1 MYKLLLV
8 LVFLPVISFS
18 QSKMAWIHN
27 ADNYYANADYYNALV
42 LYQYAQNDSLIKK
55 ESVLPYEV
63 ELTNQKLTVEGIRLD
78 STHVIP
84 MNQYVTHQ
92 IAMCHFYLHNYQLAE
107 QSFKVSAALPYYESD
122 KFHYARAM
130 KSNENYHLASN
141 LFEEFIAAHP
151 TDSLTSIAKIE
162 LEGCKYALENHPEN
176 WNAHVKMADT
186 SVFNRGTVSMATMFF
201 GRQNRLMFSSAR
213 KGGVILKPEQ
223 NSELLF
229 DIYWTEKSNDS
240 TWKPAV
246 NFGRPLNSASH
257 DATATISNN
266 NVIYYTR
273 WNDKFRKDQYIHLAR
288 MVDFK
293 FYESYTL
300 ESPVNYPGKK
310 SITPFVS
317 EDGRTLYFS
326 SNRDGGFGG
335 MDIWKIP
342 IDDQGRTIG
351 VAVNLGPEVNS
362 PMDEICPFVHSLSNT
377 LFFSSN
383 GYNSMGGYD
392 VFKAGYNSEENT
404 YAAPMNLGKSI
415 NSSKDDVYFIIDSL
429 MLNGF
434 LTSDRNSEDNVY
446 PTKIF
451 EFTNDQIL
459 IASIGQVI
467 GADGKP
473 LAKAAVEI
481 KDVSGSLAALNLVT
495 DANGKFMCNLPFGY
509 EFYIETQMSGY
520 IPNAMNFS
528 TKNYTTSQSVVLE
541 KIQMEKK

>member
-1 MYKLLLV
+1 
-8 LVFLPVISFS
+8 
-18 QSKMAWIHN
+18 MAWIHD
-27 ADNYYANADYYNALV
+27 ADKFYTNADYFNALI
-42 LYQYAQNDSLIKK
+42 LYQFAQNDSMIKK

-78 STHVIP
+78 STRVIP

-107 QSFKVSAALPYYESD
+107 QSFKISCVLPYYETD

-130 KSNENYHLASN
+130 KNNENYSFAAS
-141 LFEEFIAAHP
+141 LFEEFITKYP
-151 TDSLTSIAKIE
+151 TDSLTPIAKLE
-162 LEGCKYALENHPEN
+162 LEGCKYALEKHEDN
-176 WNAHVKMADT
+176 WNVHVAMADT
-186 SVFNRGTVSMATMFF
+186 SVFNKGTVSMATMFF

-229 DIYWTEKSNDS
+229 DIYWTEKSSDS
-240 TWKPAV
+240 TWIPAV

-257 DATATISNN
+257 DATATITDN

-310 SITPFVS
+310 SVTPFVA
-317 EDGRTLYFS
+317 EDGKTLYFS
-326 SNRDGGFGG
+326 SNRDGGYGG

-351 VAVNLGPEVNS
+351 AAVNLGPEVNS
-362 PMDEICPFVHSLSNT
+362 QMDEICPFIHAHSNT

-383 GYNSMGGYD
+383 GYNSIGGYD
-392 VFKAGYNSEENT
+392 VFKAGFDSESNKFNT
-404 YAAPMNLGKSI
+404 PVNLGKTL
-415 NSSKDDVYFIIDSL
+415 NSSKDDMYFIIDSL

-434 LTSDRNSEDNVY
+434 LTSDRASSGNVY
-446 PTKIF
+446 PAKIYAF
-451 EFTNDQIL
+451 SNDQIL
-459 IASIGQVI
+459 ITSIGHVT
-467 GADGKP
+467 GSDGKP
-473 LAKAAVEI
+473 LAKAKVEI
-481 KDVSGSLAALNLVT
+481 KDVTSSLEPIFLET
-495 DANGKFMCNLPFGY
+495 DVNGKFTTNLPFGY
-509 EFYIETQMSGY
+509 EFYIETQLLGY

-528 TKNYTTSQSVVLE
+528 TKNYSTAQTVVLE

>member
-1 MYKLLLV
+1 MYKFLV
-8 LVFLPVISFS
+8 ILIFLPVISFS

-27 ADNYYANADYYNALV
+27 ADNYYANADYFNALK
-42 LYQYAQNDSLIKK
+42 LYQFAQNDSLIKK
-55 ESVLPYEV
+55 QNVLPYEV
-63 ELTNQKLTVEGIRLD
+63 ELTNQKLTVEGIQLD

-107 QSFKVSAALPYYESD
+107 QSFKISAALPYYESD

-130 KSNENYHLASN
+130 KSNENYQLAAN
-141 LFEEFIAAHP
+141 LLEEFILTHP
-151 TDSLTSIAKIE
+151 TDSLTPIAKIE
-162 LEGCKYALENHPEN
+162 LEGCKYALENHSDN
-176 WNAHVKMADT
+176 WITQVTMADT

-229 DIYWTEKSNDS
+229 DIYWTEKSGDS
-240 TWKPAV
+240 TWKSAV

-273 WNDKFRKDQYIHLAR
+273 WNDKYRKDQYIHLAR

-317 EDGRTLYFS
+317 EDGKTLYFS

-351 VAVNLGPEVNS
+351 SAVNLGPEINS
-362 PMDEICPFVHSLSNT
+362 PLDEICPFVHAHSNT

-383 GYNSMGGYD
+383 GYNSIGGYD
-392 VFKAGYNSEENT
+392 VFKAGYDMEMNIFKG
-404 YAAPMNLGKSI
+404 PVNLGKSL

-434 LTSDRNSEDNVY
+434 LTSDRASSDNVY

-451 EFTNDQIL
+451 EFKNDQIL
-459 IASIGQVI
+459 IASIGHVT
-467 GADGKP
+467 GTDGKSI
-473 LAKAAVEI
+473 AKAKVEI
-481 KDVSGSLAALNLVT
+481 KDVTGSLAIINLET
-495 DANGKFMCNLPFGY
+495 DANGKFTTNLPFGY
-509 EFYIETQMSGY
+509 EFYIETQMPGY
-520 IPNAMNFS
+520 IPNAINFS
-528 TKNYTTSQSVVLE
+528 TKNSSTAQTVVLE